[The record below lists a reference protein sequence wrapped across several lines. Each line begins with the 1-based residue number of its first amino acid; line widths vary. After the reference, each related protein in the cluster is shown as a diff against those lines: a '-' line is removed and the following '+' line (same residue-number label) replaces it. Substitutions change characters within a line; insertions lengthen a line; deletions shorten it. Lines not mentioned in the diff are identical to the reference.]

1 MHMGVPVQETP
12 GALHACHSTWN
23 CCPHSGSGLEEV
35 FECFIGQSGEPGEP
49 LATAEERPQAPRE
62 RDDHVAVGDG
72 LDDLFGNELAE
83 FNLPLLVTGGTQAA
97 ALARETNPYKLHPLL
112 TR

>member
-1 MHMGVPVQETP
+1 MPMG
-12 GALHACHSTWN
+12 HR
-23 CCPHSGSGLEEV
+23 LENL
-35 FECFIGQSGEPGEP
+35 F
-49 LATAEERPQAPRE
+49 
-62 RDDHVAVGDG
+62 RD
-72 LDDLFGNELAE
+72 ELAE